1 MSNNTSMFSNFS
13 SSAPESRQLK
23 EGVWTVILLSIAETN
38 SFLNSD
44 GSEKEDL
51 PEWSD
56 SMPQALYKLYCPEEK
71 AFHTGRFQHHGVK
84 EFDALT
90 EKELKSGKFE
100 CAGKYAINSKTRE
113 RIVDEEKTA
122 KCQSI
127 LNEFFH
133 ALQMPEGSSFENL
146 ADAIANKTLFTV
158 KIVNKPYHD
167 EDQLRVQGFKQYK
180 AVTATSD
187 FE

>member
-1 MSNNTSMFSNFS
+1 MSNNSMFSNFS
-13 SSAPESRQLK
+13 SSALESRRLK

-44 GSEKEDL
+44 GSEKEAL
-51 PEWSD
+51 PLWAD
-56 SMPQALYKLYCPEEK
+56 SMPQALYKLYCPDTKE
-71 AFHTGRFQHHGVK
+71 FHTGRFQDHGCK

-90 EKELKSGKFE
+90 EKELKSGKFDI
-100 CAGKYAINSKTRE
+100 AGRYAIDSKTKC
-113 RIVDEEKTA
+113 RIVDEAKTEK
-122 KCQSI
+122 CHSI
-127 LNEFFH
+127 MNEFFH
-133 ALQMPEGSSFENL
+133 ALQMPEGSGFEDL
-146 ADAIANKTLFTV
+146 AEPIAQKRLFTV

-180 AVTATSD
+180 EKVSSTD